1 MKWSVILPSI
11 IVMLIAIIYVS
22 DLWNFN
28 EFSRKHSYRSIKDFE
43 EKTEV
48 IGLQFS
54 NQYMETM
61 KFIVN
66 NGKEHLEKVY
76 GEDKTSLR
84 PLSFLVAAYKGA
96 ADTQSCFIKKVS
108 EAFTTATYDIIHC
121 KDYNESNGR
130 KKLDDKIKESLKDI
144 QKFVVIKDI
153 HLLRFDAAQLF
164 MSYAD
169 AYNDIASYPQSLLLL
184 TTVLPF
190 ECNKINE
197 RIKDEG
203 KVGDYFQDV
212 VWKGQ
217 NSTNNIAALWSRV
230 GDGLVLLKAEEN
242 DYCN

>member
-1 MKWSVILPSI
+1 MKWTVILASI
-11 IVMLIAIIYVS
+11 IVVLIAIICAT
-22 DLWNFN
+22 DLLNFN
-28 EFSRKHSYRSIKDFE
+28 ELSPKHSYRSIKDFE
-43 EKTEV
+43 EKTKV
-48 IGLQFS
+48 IALQFS

-66 NGKEHLEKVY
+66 NGKEHLEKVFA
-76 GEDKTSLR
+76 EVKTSLR
-84 PLSFLVAAYKGA
+84 PLSFLVAAYRGA
-96 ADTQSCFIKKVS
+96 TDTQSCFIKKIS
-108 EAFTTATYDIIHC
+108 ESFTTNTYDIIDC
-121 KDYNESNGR
+121 KYYNESNGR

-184 TTVLPF
+184 TAVLPF
-190 ECNKINE
+190 ECNETNE

-203 KVGDYFQDV
+203 KVGEYFRDV

-230 GDGLVLLKAEEN
+230 GDGLVLLKEEET
-242 DYCN
+242 DYCS

>member
-1 MKWSVILPSI
+1 MKWSVILTSI
-11 IVMLIAIIYVS
+11 IVMLIAIIYVY
-22 DLWNFN
+22 DLCNLN
-28 EFSRKHSYRSIKDFE
+28 EFSRKHSYRSIEDFE
-43 EKTEV
+43 KKTEN
-48 IGLQFS
+48 IGLEFP
-54 NQYMETM
+54 NQYKETM

-66 NGKEHLEKVY
+66 NGKEHLEKVFA
-76 GEDKTSLR
+76 EDKTSLR

-96 ADTQSCFIKKVS
+96 TDTQSCFIKKIS
-108 EAFTTATYDIIHC
+108 EAFTTDTYDIIHC
-121 KDYNESNGR
+121 KYYNESNGR

-190 ECNKINE
+190 DCNETNE

-203 KVGDYFQDV
+203 KVGEYFRDV

-230 GDGLVLLKAEEN
+230 GDGLVLLKAEET
-242 DYCN
+242 DYCS